1 MARLWALGSLSL
13 LVVAVRI
20 FTWLVAGL
28 MIAALSGCSS
38 HPVQQQSVTP
48 AQLST
53 NPDPELKGTELVWGG
68 EIISVKNE
76 TDRTLLE
83 VLAYPLN
90 SSGEAVAGR
99 ASTGRFLA
107 DREGYLEPREYK
119 PGRRVT
125 VTGPFLGYKDGE
137 VDGTFYRYPALEAR
151 QLTLWPEKTTNR
163 FRQPRVNVGVG
174 IGSHGRSGVGIGVGF

>member
-1 MARLWALGSLSL
+1 MARLRALGSLSL
-13 LVVAVRI
+13 LVVVMR
-20 FTWLVAGL
+20 FVSVLVAGL
-28 MIAALSGCSS
+28 MIAAISACSS
-38 HPVQQQSVTP
+38 YPVQQQSVTP
-48 AQLST
+48 ARLSS
-53 NPDPELKGTELVWGG
+53 NPDPELKGTELIWGG

-83 VLAYPLN
+83 ILAYPLN

-107 DREGYLEPREYK
+107 DRKGYLEPREYK

-125 VTGPFLGYKDGE
+125 VKGIFLGYKDGE

-151 QLTLWPEKTTNR
+151 ALTLWPEKKTNH

>member
-1 MARLWALGSLSL
+1 M
-13 LVVAVRI
+13 VVVR
-20 FTWLVAGL
+20 LVAGLAVGL
-28 MIAALSGCSS
+28 MIAALSACSS
-38 HPVQQQSVTP
+38 NSVRQPSVTP
-48 AQLST
+48 AQLSS

-83 VLAYPLN
+83 ILAYPLN
-90 SSGEAVAGR
+90 SSGEAAAGR

-107 DREGYLEPREYK
+107 DRKGYLEPREYK

-125 VTGPFLGYKDGE
+125 VKGPFLGYKDGE
-137 VDGTFYRYPALEAR
+137 VEGAFYRYPALEAR
-151 QLTLWPEKTTNR
+151 ELTLWPEKTTNY